1 MRFSKKNCI
10 SVLGFGLFGLQVFLY
25 CSVLFIKE
33 ELFLLLLLLLLS
45 SSSSSLHQ
53 KLDLGLE
60 VCLCVLLP
68 LLLLWFDVAS

>member
-1 MRFSKKNCI
+1 MRLSKKNCI

-45 SSSSSLHQ
+45 SSSSLHQ

-60 VCLCVLLP
+60 VRLCVVLLP

>member
-33 ELFLLLLLLLLS
+33 ELFLLLLS
-45 SSSSSLHQ
+45 SSSLSLHQ

-60 VCLCVLLP
+60 VCLCVVLLP

>member
-1 MRFSKKNCI
+1 MRLSKKNCI
-10 SVLGFGLFGLQVFLY
+10 SVLGLSLFVLQILFSY

-33 ELFLLLLLLLLS
+33 ELFLLL

-60 VCLCVLLP
+60 VCLCVVLLP
-68 LLLLWFDVAS
+68 LLRLWIDVAS

>member
-1 MRFSKKNCI
+1 MRLSKKNCI

-33 ELFLLLLLLLLS
+33 ELFLLLLLLL

-60 VCLCVLLP
+60 VRLCVVLLP